1 MNSDLGPSFTLG
13 LSLLGSIKEYQQV
26 VNFVPGSFD
35 YEFVGFDENI
45 SKRRNDPH
53 TMKKLQQKPAKK
65 GKKIESGYKKR
76 GSCSSA
82 SKAPAKRRRIVKAI
96 SRDNLPKIKQTNQEE
111 IHVFVKSQILRF
123 SIYEYSLIT
132 GLICFGNV
140 DDFKYEDSSKICL
153 LRRLMASLRQEFFVE
168 KQLYRLGGIPQ
179 CSYFNIVPTAEE
191 LKKLDLPLTSFASD
205 YPSTSSMPSSTG
217 NPNQRSYQIDMKFN
231 DLECMMND
239 KFSKV
244 LMSLQSKNESVEKEN
259 IVKQSRQDGD
269 PSDDV
274 VHIAVPTSADS
285 PVKETDKSVEMEDDK
300 VNQAPSPFKKCEKQ
314 DKDDEIEKQSEIVVE
329 EMEPID
335 KIFSIREPDM
345 TLTIYKPPP
354 TTPDEYMTSIVSAF
368 PTPKK
373 VVSEVK
379 KTPAKQNRKP
389 SKIYRSPFLTHFG
402 SSSKENK
409 KLNSTERKKY
419 PFEVAYS
426 NMYSILLHFEQHV
439 DVIMYYLQK
448 KYKNKNFSINKYTT
462 IDCFFKVY
470 IDKAYVN
477 YYEADVGKELATQG
491 SFENTDE
498 VADMEMSLI
507 NTIKG
512 LSPRAGQ
519 PWHLVNEVFVP
530 IKYDGVFHW
539 AVPNQSPM
547 LTVSHENGHNFSLGD
562 CGVFVA
568 VCVEYLSEGLGISS
582 LGIDAQYHRLRYNHL
597 LCKYGSEKEENDY
610 FIENDDPPR
619 PRSKFTPKE
628 TDRVLHMQ

>member
-76 GSCSSA
+76 GSCSFA

-96 SRDNLPKIKQTNQEE
+96 SRDNLPKIEQTNQEE

-123 SIYEYSLIT
+123 SIYGYSLIT
-132 GLICFGNV
+132 GLICFGNI
-140 DDFKYEDSSKICL
+140 DDFKYEDSSKIWL

-285 PVKETDKSVEMEDDK
+285 PVKETDKSVEMEDNK

-335 KIFSIREPDM
+335 KIFSIRESDM

-419 PFEVAYS
+419 PFE
-426 NMYSILLHFEQHV
+426 
-439 DVIMYYLQK
+439 
-448 KYKNKNFSINKYTT
+448 
-462 IDCFFKVY
+462 
-470 IDKAYVN
+470 
-477 YYEADVGKELATQG
+477 ADVGKELATQG
-491 SFENTDE
+491 SFEKTDE

-512 LSPRAGQ
+512 LSPRA
-519 PWHLVNEVFVP
+519 
-530 IKYDGVFHW
+530 
-539 AVPNQSPM
+539 
-547 LTVSHENGHNFSLGD
+547 
-562 CGVFVA
+562 A

-628 TDRVLHMQ
+628 TDCVLHMQ

>member
-179 CSYFNIVPTAEE
+179 
-191 LKKLDLPLTSFASD
+191 
-205 YPSTSSMPSSTG
+205 
-217 NPNQRSYQIDMKFN
+217 IDMKFN

-373 VVSEVK
+373 
-379 KTPAKQNRKP
+379 
-389 SKIYRSPFLTHFG
+389 
-402 SSSKENK
+402 
-409 KLNSTERKKY
+409 
-419 PFEVAYS
+419 
-426 NMYSILLHFEQHV
+426 
-439 DVIMYYLQK
+439 K

-519 PWHLVNEVFVP
+519 PWHLVNE
-530 IKYDGVFHW
+530 